1 MNFKEIFKA
10 VRLSVNIYFVESSI
24 HGLRYLV
31 DGKNL
36 VEKLCWCLIIVIS
49 LYLAGTMI
57 STSIEEN
64 EREPI
69 LTTIETASITNVPF
83 PAITVAADGR
93 ANPWGFVQKT
103 FNMMTFYG
111 ISKKDTQKNEEI
123 FEDSYELRK
132 EFDFIFK
139 EVIQKVTEALENQ
152 WKDWSLDDYKIH
164 SNKKELKKIF
174 HNKNVK
180 KLNLIPR
187 LAAINIRNSTIF
199 KKIQMEIN
207 EKFSETFFST
217 ISYKM
222 NYFFTNIIK
231 NIIENYTKTQ
241 DYSNET
247 VICGN
252 EDGSCIESLKQSY
265 TLLFLPIE
273 INKFP
278 YDNLGFGIYISYFSR
293 LFDSGKGNGTAD
305 FFSKPKKLTSGEQK
319 IRNIMSKV
327 LGQISNN
334 VMMLGNISTYEFTKL
349 LHNNADEV
357 KVQQEF
363 WKLGPM
369 IEEFECNV
377 SNEGKGTI
385 QYWINAWH
393 RYIENILFLDLSPK
407 LPCYNGFHG
416 YFANGKTLDFS
427 SCCKMS
433 QLIQN
438 QLATILKIMK
448 YSIQP
453 PVFYEPLEDFL
464 KSYDNLDFLPF
475 NNLSKFNSREQRNL
489 MEYNKNPRILMCQY
503 GEGKPVKIMVPKDCQ
518 AFHTSMTNSG
528 IGYTF
533 NNANFWDIFTKT
545 NYTNLFAKIMRPKG
559 FDEEPSDIKVEDEY
573 SMYSKNITF
582 PKNSGPFYGLQVK
595 SKQQST

>member
-1 MNFKEIFKA
+1 
-10 VRLSVNIYFVESSI
+10 
-24 HGLRYLV
+24 
-31 DGKNL
+31 
-36 VEKLCWCLIIVIS
+36 
-49 LYLAGTMI
+49 
-57 STSIEEN
+57 
-64 EREPI
+64 
-69 LTTIETASITNVPF
+69 
-83 PAITVAADGR
+83 
-93 ANPWGFVQKT
+93 
-103 FNMMTFYG
+103 
-111 ISKKDTQKNEEI
+111 
-123 FEDSYELRK
+123 
-132 EFDFIFK
+132 
-139 EVIQKVTEALENQ
+139 
-152 WKDWSLDDYKIH
+152 
-164 SNKKELKKIF
+164 
-174 HNKNVK
+174 
-180 KLNLIPR
+180 
-187 LAAINIRNSTIF
+187 
-199 KKIQMEIN
+199 MEIN

>member
-111 ISKKDTQKNEEI
+111 ISKKDTRKNEI
-123 FEDSYELRK
+123 FFEDSYELRK

-139 EVIQKVTEALENQ
+139 EVFQKVTEALENQ

-164 SNKKELKKIF
+164 SNQKELKKIF

-180 KLNLIPR
+180 KLNLIPK
-187 LAAINIRNSTIF
+187 LAAINLRNSTIF
-199 KKIQMEIN
+199 RNIQMEIS
-207 EKFSETFFST
+207 EKVSETFFST

-489 MEYNKNPRILMCQY
+489 MEYNENPRILMCQY

-559 FDEEPSDIKVEDEY
+559 FDEKPSDTKVENEY
-573 SMYSKNITF
+573 SMYPKNITF
-582 PKNSGPFYGLQVK
+582 PKHSGPFYGLQVK

>member
-1 MNFKEIFKA
+1 MNFKEICKA

-69 LTTIETASITNVPF
+69 LTTIETSSIINVPF

-111 ISKKDTQKNEEI
+111 ISKKDTQKNEKF

-139 EVIQKVTEALENQ
+139 EVFQKVTEALENQ

-164 SNKKELKKIF
+164 SNQKELKKIF

-180 KLNLIPR
+180 KLNLIPK
-187 LAAINIRNSTIF
+187 LAAINLRNSTIF
-199 KKIQMEIN
+199 RNIQMEIS

-327 LGQISNN
+327 LGQISKN

-393 RYIENILFLDLSPK
+393 RYIENILFLDRSPK

-475 NNLSKFNSREQRNL
+475 NNLSKFYSREQRNL

-503 GEGKPVKIMVPKDCQ
+503 GEGKPIKIMVPKDCQ
-518 AFHTSMTNSG
+518 AFHTSMTNAG

-595 SKQQST
+595 SKQ

>member
-69 LTTIETASITNVPF
+69 LTTIETSSIINVPF

-111 ISKKDTQKNEEI
+111 ISKKDTQKNEKF

-139 EVIQKVTEALENQ
+139 EVFQKVTEALENQ

-164 SNKKELKKIF
+164 SNQKELKKIF

-180 KLNLIPR
+180 KLNLIPK
-187 LAAINIRNSTIF
+187 LAAINLRNSTIF
-199 KKIQMEIN
+199 RNIQMEIS

-595 SKQQST
+595 SKQ

>member
-111 ISKKDTQKNEEI
+111 ISKKDTRKNEI
-123 FEDSYELRK
+123 FFEDSYELRK

-139 EVIQKVTEALENQ
+139 EVFQKVTEALENQ

-164 SNKKELKKIF
+164 SNQKELKKIF

-180 KLNLIPR
+180 KLNLIPK
-187 LAAINIRNSTIF
+187 LAAINLRNSTIF
-199 KKIQMEIN
+199 RNIQMEIS
-207 EKFSETFFST
+207 EKVSETFFST

-438 QLATILKIMK
+438 QLPTILKIMK

-489 MEYNKNPRILMCQY
+489 MEYNENPRILMCQY

-582 PKNSGPFYGLQVK
+582 PKNSGPFYGLKVK
-595 SKQQST
+595 IKVHI

>member
-1 MNFKEIFKA
+1 MNFKEICKA

-69 LTTIETASITNVPF
+69 LTTIETSSIINVPF

-111 ISKKDTQKNEEI
+111 ISKKDTQKNEKF

-139 EVIQKVTEALENQ
+139 EVFQKVTEALENQ

-164 SNKKELKKIF
+164 SNQKELKKIF

-180 KLNLIPR
+180 KLNLIPK
-187 LAAINIRNSTIF
+187 LAAINLRNSTIF
-199 KKIQMEIN
+199 RNIQMEIS

-475 NNLSKFNSREQRNL
+475 NNLSKFYSREQRNL

-503 GEGKPVKIMVPKDCQ
+503 GEGKPIKIMVPKDCQ
-518 AFHTSMTNSG
+518 AFHTSMTNAG

>member
-1 MNFKEIFKA
+1 MNFKEICKA

-111 ISKKDTQKNEEI
+111 ISKKDTQKNENF

-139 EVIQKVTEALENQ
+139 EVFQKVTEALENQ

-164 SNKKELKKIF
+164 SNQKELKKIF

-180 KLNLIPR
+180 KLNLIPK
-187 LAAINIRNSTIF
+187 LAAINLRNSTIF
-199 KKIQMEIN
+199 RNIQMEIS
-207 EKFSETFFST
+207 EKVSETFFST

>member
-69 LTTIETASITNVPF
+69 LTTIETSSIINVPF

-111 ISKKDTQKNEEI
+111 ISKKDTQKNEI
-123 FEDSYELRK
+123 FFEDSYELRK

-139 EVIQKVTEALENQ
+139 EVFQKVTEALENQ

-164 SNKKELKKIF
+164 SNQKELKKIF

-180 KLNLIPR
+180 KLNLIPK
-187 LAAINIRNSTIF
+187 LAAINLRNSTIF
-199 KKIQMEIN
+199 RNIQMEIS
-207 EKFSETFFST
+207 EKVSETFFST